1 MLVRTCVSCAAG
13 GMTWCL
19 TTAYFVVIG
28 GGGGWKTLK
37 TAIALICSAVVERK
51 NVWWYIYKVV
61 TF

>member
-1 MLVRTCVSCAAG
+1 MLNNSILRG
-13 GMTWCL
+13 DR
-19 TTAYFVVIG
+19 